1 MSEKTKT
8 KKNKKNIRKI
18 IVNPKKQK
26 DLTFYGCNNVCYV
39 FQSYTVKSAAFMS
52 SIQTNGDKSL
62 IMHD

>member
-26 DLTFYGCNNVCYV
+26 DLTFYGCNNVYYV
-39 FQSYTVKSAAFMS
+39 F
-52 SIQTNGDKSL
+52 
-62 IMHD
+62 

>member
-26 DLTFYGCNNVCYV
+26 DLTFYGCNNVYYV
-39 FQSYTVKSAAFMS
+39 FQSYTVKSAAFM
-52 SIQTNGDKSL
+52 
-62 IMHD
+62 